1 MNYRAFKHFFDIL
14 NTFLEKS
21 IVGKERFMTSN
32 IDFWNEGLRTF
43 HPICVVLLL
52 FNKTLRGR
60 GEMKYDLRSHRTTFI
75 LFRFSDLLTSLN
87 YVLMDNFCPCSI
99 CISKTV
105 GLGWKNVISLQ
116 FLNMSSSFIG
126 CQHDWSKWHGILR

>member
-60 GEMKYDLRSHRTTFI
+60 GEHWLFFFMEMK
-75 LFRFSDLLTSLN
+75 N
-87 YVLMDNFCPCSI
+87 A
-99 CISKTV
+99 
-105 GLGWKNVISLQ
+105 
-116 FLNMSSSFIG
+116 
-126 CQHDWSKWHGILR
+126 

>member
-21 IVGKERFMTSN
+21 IVGKEQFMTSN

-60 GEMKYDLRSHRTTFI
+60 SDMKITVYSVQFFI
-75 LFRFSDLLTSLN
+75 LL
-87 YVLMDNFCPCSI
+87 
-99 CISKTV
+99 
-105 GLGWKNVISLQ
+105 
-116 FLNMSSSFIG
+116 
-126 CQHDWSKWHGILR
+126 

>member
-60 GEMKYDLRSHRTTFI
+60 GGMYTLKFI
-75 LFRFSDLLTSLN
+75 
-87 YVLMDNFCPCSI
+87 
-99 CISKTV
+99 
-105 GLGWKNVISLQ
+105 
-116 FLNMSSSFIG
+116 FI
-126 CQHDWSKWHGILR
+126 KIIVNNK

>member
-60 GEMKYDLRSHRTTFI
+60 GELERTGSWMLPFLYIT
-75 LFRFSDLLTSLN
+75 TSF
-87 YVLMDNFCPCSI
+87 VS
-99 CISKTV
+99 T
-105 GLGWKNVISLQ
+105 
-116 FLNMSSSFIG
+116 
-126 CQHDWSKWHGILR
+126 

>member
-21 IVGKERFMTSN
+21 IVGKEQFMTSN

-60 GEMKYDLRSHRTTFI
+60 GG
-75 LFRFSDLLTSLN
+75 LLCRLKAGVKS
-87 YVLMDNFCPCSI
+87 YY
-99 CISKTV
+99 
-105 GLGWKNVISLQ
+105 
-116 FLNMSSSFIG
+116 
-126 CQHDWSKWHGILR
+126 

>member
-60 GEMKYDLRSHRTTFI
+60 SVSRQTDWRMVTEQSH
-75 LFRFSDLLTSLN
+75 
-87 YVLMDNFCPCSI
+87 
-99 CISKTV
+99 
-105 GLGWKNVISLQ
+105 
-116 FLNMSSSFIG
+116 
-126 CQHDWSKWHGILR
+126 H